1 MDMERLRSTLQG
13 IIHNQVHVRRHK
25 RIHLQRV
32 VKLKQYDE
40 NVYFN
45 KVSAAVE
52 QWNSQPAVSF
62 SIFLTFNEEASE
74 AQLNKT
80 PTSCR

>member
-1 MDMERLRSTLQG
+1 MHYKASY
-13 IIHNQVHVRRHK
+13 IIKCMLGDTKEYIYFVD
-25 RIHLQRV
+25 LMQRV

-74 AQLNKT
+74 ARLNKT